1 MRSRLVKSLCVGV
14 HQTVEKE
21 EVSAGRHL
29 HQDQDNDQND
39 WMDYAVVC
47 RYANPNRVFEPTI
60 IWGKGNLGALGSAGK
75 WIFHLGPEKG
85 AIWSISGHQRDKSMA
100 SKCRLFYPDQFIN
113 GPAMTCFFA
122 TNPFSLGDEFVF
134 TEQWGRSCHFD
145 VTACA
150 EARRLALQALRAG

>member
-1 MRSRLVKSLCVGV
+1 MMRSRLVKSLCVGV

-60 IWGKGNLGALGSAGK
+60 IWGKGNLGALGSAVASLLLGEQTKVAPPFFPSWAQKTAIDGK
-75 WIFHLGPEKG
+75 TRSNACGT
-85 AIWSISGHQRDKSMA
+85 AIS
-100 SKCRLFYPDQFIN
+100 LF
-113 GPAMTCFFA
+113 
-122 TNPFSLGDEFVF
+122 
-134 TEQWGRSCHFD
+134 
-145 VTACA
+145 
-150 EARRLALQALRAG
+150 